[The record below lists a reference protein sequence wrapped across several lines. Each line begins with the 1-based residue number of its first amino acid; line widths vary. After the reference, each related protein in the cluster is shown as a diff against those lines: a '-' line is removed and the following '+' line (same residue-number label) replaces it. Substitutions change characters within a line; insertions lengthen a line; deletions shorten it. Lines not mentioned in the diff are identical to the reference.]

1 MHKSLILGAR
11 MRNKA
16 DKVVELEESIKELN
30 KRSELEAKKL
40 EKAGN
45 DEEVSAVEKSLEEI
59 QKELDE
65 KLAEKEQ
72 LEKEIE
78 DLRKKKVKVNG
89 FGFTGKLLADI
100 LEEDL
105 MENAA

>member
-16 DKVVELEESIKELN
+16 EKVVELEESIKELN

-40 EKAGN
+40 DQAGN
-45 DEEVSAVEKSLEEI
+45 DEEVSVVEKNLEDI
-59 QKELDE
+59 QKELED

-78 DLRKKKVKVNG
+78 DLQI
-89 FGFTGKLLADI
+89 KLK
-100 LEEDL
+100 
-105 MENAA
+105 N